1 LESDR
6 LLQEDVEMPKPF
18 PHDPPQ
24 PDTFIGWLGVRF
36 TDRGEGFARCEL
48 DVEPRFLN
56 HRGGVVHGGVIF
68 SLVDTGTAAA
78 VHTVMSPD
86 EVCSTIE
93 LTITY
98 LRAVRSGRLVCDSRV
113 LRRGNRVVFLESEV
127 FNDGELVAKGLGT
140 YYVTSAPVPGPEK

>member
-1 LESDR
+1 
-6 LLQEDVEMPKPF
+6 VPKPF
-18 PHDPPQ
+18 PHENPQ
-24 PDTFIGWLGVRF
+24 PDTFVGRLGIRV
-36 TDRGEGFARCEL
+36 TGKGEGFARCEL
-48 DVEPRFLN
+48 EVEPWFFN

-78 VHTVMSPD
+78 VHTVMDPD

-98 LRAVRSGRLVCDSRV
+98 LRAVRSGRLVCESRV
-113 LRRGNRVVFLESEV
+113 LRRGNRVVFLEAEV

-140 YYVTSAPVPGPEK
+140 YYVTRGRGQEAPAVP